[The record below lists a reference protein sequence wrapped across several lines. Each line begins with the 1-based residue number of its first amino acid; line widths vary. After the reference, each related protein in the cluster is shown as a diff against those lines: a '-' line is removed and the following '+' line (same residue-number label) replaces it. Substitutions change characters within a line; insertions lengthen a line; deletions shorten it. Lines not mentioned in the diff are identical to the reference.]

1 MKVFLEFDFNK
12 FEREVLRKLKTLDGL
27 DTLDDNIIEFEKYYK
42 PCSKRQAARY
52 SNNIVY
58 LNGVIENDR

>member
-12 FEREVLRKLKTLDGL
+12 FEREVLRKPKTLDGL

-42 PCSKRQAARY
+42 PCPKRQTARY

-58 LNGVIENDR
+58 LNGVL